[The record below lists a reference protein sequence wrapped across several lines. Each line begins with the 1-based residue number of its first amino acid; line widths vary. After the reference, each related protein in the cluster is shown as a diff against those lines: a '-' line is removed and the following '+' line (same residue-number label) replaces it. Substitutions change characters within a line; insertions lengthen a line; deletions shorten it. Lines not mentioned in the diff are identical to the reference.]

1 MVPHF
6 PQSYEL
12 RLRSLALH
20 NSGKTRARSEI
31 QIVFRLAIP
40 EPQANLRFNS
50 PRIVTHGEFETA
62 VYRPTRTVSETRRR
76 DRRIATFDVGYS
88 NAILQD
94 VQLVL
99 GCALWSLD
107 TPGRFGVVSLLLE
120 KMPSVLDSSA

>member
-6 PQSYEL
+6 PHSYEL

-20 NSGKTRARSEI
+20 YSGKIRAMSEI

-40 EPQANLRFNS
+40 EPQANLTFNS

-62 VYRPTRTVSETRRR
+62 VYRPTRAVSATPKR
-76 DRRIATFDVGYS
+76 DRRIATFDVGYR

-94 VQLVL
+94 VQLV
-99 GCALWSLD
+99 
-107 TPGRFGVVSLLLE
+107 
-120 KMPSVLDSSA
+120 